1 MGLTLLATTPAS
13 SCSQSE
19 QRELYID
26 DFTLMFFDSLMVALN
41 SSFPEHQVQY
51 DFFEYEDEDGE
62 IMRVRTDEELAT
74 FLSDLAPNC
83 GRQWQPL
90 KICLRTSTNCH
101 RQQSIDF
108 EDDEHE
114 QQQRENQQQQ
124 FEPEE
129 LQFVERLSDGQF
141 GSVYKALDT
150 RNDRMMAVKCI
161 AADGASGTRQS
172 LLNEIAILK
181 RCAHANIVQFH
192 AALFVDNQLLICM
205 ELMDALSLDRY
216 GQITPHVLGA
226 VSVAIMDGLKYLW
239 ELHIMHRDIKP
250 SNFLVNSS
258 GQIKLAD
265 FGVSKQMA
273 QSVAWSYVGTKVYMA
288 PERLGGDVYSVA
300 SDVWS
305 LGISLAE
312 MALGRFP
319 FGPGS
324 TVGTAVVVSNF
335 FTIESLISRPE
346 VIATVISQPALSAV
360 GYGFDRLIA
369 GCLSLNPKERLRP
382 EHIYQHDFL
391 TAHRPMDQSLV
402 AKFIAEKRK
411 IHNFAEI
418 TQ

>member
-83 GRQWQPL
+83 GRQRQPL

-161 AADGASGTRQS
+161 AVDGASGTRQS

-369 GCLSLNPKERLRP
+369 GW
-382 EHIYQHDFL
+382 
-391 TAHRPMDQSLV
+391 
-402 AKFIAEKRK
+402 
-411 IHNFAEI
+411 
-418 TQ
+418 